1 MKDVLI
7 NYLRAEK
14 YLLEQLVA
22 LSDKQKDALVKYDIS
37 GLESITLKQWELSK
51 EIKQVEEQRI
61 TLVSSWLG
69 IKKTDAMRLKLSDV
83 INIMKEDDNSI
94 LTILK
99 NEFKALLSKLQTNQ
113 SLNRVLA
120 SRARNSLGELLH
132 IMTNGSNH
140 VCNVKI

>member
-1 MKDVLI
+1 MKEVLI
-7 NYLRAEK
+7 NYLKAEK
-14 YLLEQLVA
+14 FLLEQLVA
-22 LSDKQKDALVKYDIS
+22 LSDKQKEALVKYDIS
-37 GLESITLKQWELSK
+37 GLESITLKQWELTK

-69 IKKTDAMRLKLSDV
+69 IKKSDAMRLKLSDV
-83 INIMKEDDNSI
+83 INIMKEDEDSI
-94 LTILK
+94 LNKLK
-99 NEFKALLSKLQTNQ
+99 IEFKNLLSKLHVNQ

-120 SRARNSLGELLH
+120 SRARNSLSELLH